1 MDFNPKTYLLQ
12 VGLQT
17 LGFPPGDCDGKHGT
31 DTEDAF
37 QRFLASRGE
46 ALSSTP
52 GARSI
57 GQRGLDLVKHFEGLF
72 LTAYKCPA
80 DVWTIGYGHTGLTH
94 KDGTVYPGRKVTTK
108 EAEALLQHD
117 LTEFAKG
124 VSEVVKVEL
133 NQDQFDAVVSFAF
146 NVGLGN
152 LKSSTLLRKLNAG
165 DYAGAAGQF
174 PQWNK
179 AAGRVLSGLTRRR
192 ASERNLFNGVQNFIV
207 PA

>member
-1 MDFNPKTYLLQ
+1 M
-12 VGLQT
+12 
-17 LGFPPGDCDGKHGT
+17 
-31 DTEDAF
+31 
-37 QRFLASRGE
+37 
-46 ALSSTP
+46 
-52 GARSI
+52 
-57 GQRGLDLVKHFEGLF
+57 KHFEGLY

-80 DVWTIGYGHTGLTH
+80 DVWTIGYGHTGLKH

-108 EAEALLQHD
+108 EAEELLQHD